1 MGNFVTQQSGASAGA
16 SLDLIT
22 TITARHALQV
32 GDLLV
37 GSHYD
42 AAPKPLFPRSLVPA
56 SFATAKAPED
66 SIWSALTTATL
77 STSHNQMSVC
87 PTAAG
92 GFAALVGS
100 GSSAASV
107 SLFVFGP
114 SNTLL
119 SNTTPISSAQVSF
132 NNGDNNFGLAELT
145 NGGFV
150 MAWVQSSVG
159 YIQSAYPLGGGTAFA
174 AINLG
179 SAYGLAVCAAS
190 DGGFYVLKNGTS
202 PSLTKYT
209 AAGAQQWT
217 KAGVGSGN
225 SNNRAVIELASGN
238 VAAVYGNTRAIYD
251 SAGNVVSAAATITGL
266 LGNEPTAAALAGG
279 GFTVASKTNG
289 GSNFQ
294 HTVISDSGAVLYQ
307 TSVPSAVGWLR
318 SHPAGGYVADS
329 ASSTTYFGF
338 SNAGRPSAP
347 TPGAY
352 MPLPLADGKI
362 ASIRLNNA
370 SSQLV
375 TEIFAG
381 SGSVFGVALDAA
393 AAGASARVQVAGG
406 VSLRSDWNN
415 GSGGFNHTAKSPS
428 GNRGMVLGQSALLGG
443 F

>member
-1 MGNFVTQQSGASAGA
+1 MGNFVTPQSGASGGA
-16 SLDLIT
+16 SQDLIT

-77 STSHNQMSVC
+77 STSHNQLSVC
-87 PTAAG
+87 PMSAG

-100 GSSAASV
+100 GSTAANV

-114 SNTLL
+114 NNTLL
-119 SNTTPISSAQVSF
+119 SNTTPITSAQVSF
-132 NNGDNNFGLAELT
+132 NNGDQNGSLAELT

-150 MAWVQSSVG
+150 MAWTAGGVG
-159 YIQSAYPLGGGTAFA
+159 YIQSAYPLGGGTPFGPT
-174 AINLG
+174 NLG
-179 SAYGLAVCAAS
+179 SAYGVAVCAAS
-190 DGGFYVLKNGTS
+190 DGGFYLLVNGPS
-202 PSLTKYT
+202 PSLSKYS
-209 AAGAQQWT
+209 AAGFQQWT
-217 KAGVGSGN
+217 KAGIGGGN
-225 SNNRAVIELASGN
+225 GNNRAVIELANGN
-238 VAAVYGNTRAIYD
+238 VAAVYGNTFAIYGP
-251 SAGNVVSAAATITGL
+251 SGAVVVAATAIAGL

-279 GFTVASKTNG
+279 GFVVASKTNG

-294 HTVISDSGAVLYQ
+294 HTVISDSGAIVSQ
-307 TSVPSAVGWLR
+307 ASVQSALSWLR
-318 SHPAGGYVADS
+318 SHPAGGYVANS
-329 ASSTTYFGF
+329 ASSTTYFGY
-338 SNAGRPSAP
+338 STAGRPSAP

-362 ASIRLNNA
+362 ASIRLNSA

-381 SGSVFGVALDAA
+381 SGSVFGVSLDAA

-415 GSGGFNHTAKSPS
+415 GSGGFNHTAKSPA
-428 GNRGMVLGQSALLGG
+428 GNRGVVLGQSALLGG

>member
-100 GSSAASV
+100 ASSAANV

-114 SNTLL
+114 NNTLL
-119 SNTTPISSAQVSF
+119 SNTTPISAAQVSF
-132 NNGDNNFGLAELT
+132 NNGGDNNFSLAELT

-150 MAWVQSSVG
+150 MAWVQSGVG
-159 YIQSAYPLGGGTAFA
+159 YIKSVYPLGGGTPFGPTS
-174 AINLG
+174 LG
-179 SAYGLAVCAAS
+179 TSSGVAVCAAS
-190 DGGFYVLKNGTS
+190 DGGFYVYLS
-202 PSLTKYT
+202 SLSKYN
-209 AAGAQQWT
+209 AAGVQQWT
-217 KAGVGSGN
+217 KAGIGGGN
-225 SNNRAVIELASGN
+225 RNRAVIELANGN
-238 VAAVYGNTRAIYD
+238 VAAVYGNTFAIC
-251 SAGNVVSAAATITGL
+251 SPSGAVVVAATTIPGM
-266 LGNEPTAAALAGG
+266 LGNESTAAALAGG
-279 GFTVASKTNG
+279 GFVVASRTNG

-294 HTVISDSGAVLYQ
+294 HTVLSDSGAVMSQ
-307 TSVPSAVGWLR
+307 TSVPSALSWLR
-318 SHPAGGYVADS
+318 SHPAGGYVADN
-329 ASSTTYFGF
+329 ASSTTYLGF
-338 SNAGRPSAP
+338 SNGGRPSAP

-352 MPLPLADGKI
+352 MPLPLADGRI
-362 ASIRLNNA
+362 ASIRLNSA
-370 SSQLV
+370 ASQLV

-381 SGSVFGVALDAA
+381 SGFVFGVALDAA
-393 AAGASARVQVAGG
+393 SAGASAKVQVAGIAP
-406 VSLRSDWNN
+406 LRSDWNN
-415 GSGGFNHTAKSPS
+415 GGFNHTAKSPS
-428 GNRGMVLGQSALLGG
+428 GTRGVVLGQSALLGG

>member
-1 MGNFVTQQSGASAGA
+1 MGNFVTQESGASPGA
-16 SLDLIT
+16 SPDLIT
-22 TITARHALQV
+22 TVTARHSLQV

-87 PTAAG
+87 PMAAG

-100 GSSAASV
+100 GSSAANV

-114 SNTLL
+114 TNTLL

-132 NNGDNNFGLAELT
+132 NNGDQNFGLAELT

-150 MAWVQSSVG
+150 MAWKNANVG
-159 YIQSAYPLGGGTAFA
+159 YIQSVYPLGGGTPFGP
-174 AINLG
+174 INLG
-179 SAYGLAVCAAS
+179 TAYGVAVCAAA
-190 DGGFYVLKNGTS
+190 DGGLYVLVNGPS
-202 PSLTKYT
+202 PALSKYN
-209 AAGAQQWT
+209 AAGTNQWT
-217 KAGVGSGN
+217 KTGIGGGN
-225 SNNRAVIELASGN
+225 GNNRAIIELANGN
-238 VAAVYGNTRAIYD
+238 VATVYGNTFAIY
-251 SAGNVVSAAATITGL
+251 SPSGAVVVAATVIPGL
-266 LGNEPTAAALAGG
+266 LGNEPTAAPLAGG
-279 GFTVASKTNG
+279 GFVVASKTNG
-289 GSNFQ
+289 SSNFQ

-307 TSVPSAVGWLR
+307 TTVPSAGSWLR
-318 SHPAGGYVADS
+318 SHPAGGYVADG

-352 MPLPLADGKI
+352 LPLPLADGKM
-362 ASIRLNNA
+362 ASIRLNSA

-393 AAGASARVQVAGG
+393 AAGAGARVQVAGG
-406 VSLRSDWNN
+406 VSLRADWNN
-415 GSGGFNHTAKSPS
+415 GSGGFNHTAKSPA
-428 GNRGMVLGQSALLGG
+428 GNRGVVLGQSALLGG